1 MGLAGW
7 AESEVPKPPVPGA
20 CMKRFFSNLF
30 IFLFA
35 LLFVLGVVNQS
46 QAAKETKRVLILYSQ
61 EVMLEKT
68 GT

>member
-1 MGLAGW
+1 
-7 AESEVPKPPVPGA
+7 
-20 CMKRFFSNLF
+20 MKRFFSNLF

-46 QAAKETKRVLILYSQ
+46 QAAKETKRLLILQCQ
-61 EVMLEKT
+61 EVMLQKI